1 MGKAPAAKLSPNEQP
16 LRGCSIVVPENALKN
31 LVRSL
36 IDMYGG
42 IYQDI
47 VDDSTTYV
55 VSSPTSSSEKF
66 QIPKEQ
72 KNGFQIV
79 EPGQL
84 VQILCNNGDDR
95 NQDVQ
100 HWSPS
105 TRTYGRTKVTTNNS
119 DANMTKEVRFKI
131 EPAKTGHTQG
141 RVIRRLNQ
149 TDTNNSGGL
158 GKWTKPKTEEY
169 VENDFNLPRED
180 DKKYFPYIAGDFTPY
195 QATLRKPNYYYG
207 IKVVKNSNASNYK
220 TLVAWGISEAH
231 AKWRLLRVGTEDDA
245 IIAFKEKFE
254 KKTGLNWGNRYDEAI
269 PDFYAFDNDK
279 ARQSDG
285 YDGKEAVQE
294 LMQLIFNETGF
305 NEANIALG
313 NNYDLEDIKIDD
325 IEKGFKTLAKAAA
338 EIRKDRK
345 NGTTTY
351 TNKYH
356 EILPGA
362 GKIEIQDLKSCQTQV
377 KSLQGIWELKN
388 AYEIMKA
395 TCDSGKEVHLFDRQL
410 TPLSQESKEFKT
422 LIEYLNNYRVCF
434 NYEVKDIFRINRG
447 EERGGKNSNRY
458 LLWHGSRAV
467 NYCSIL
473 SHGLRIPPSGGLW
486 YSKLL
491 GNGIYLTDMSSVAA
505 GDCKTNRDALLLLC
519 EADLTKANCT
529 RGITGPKQWI
539 DAKEVHETL
548 EGVQMP
554 DPTLKPETNLTTKG
568 LKYNAY
574 TCYDP
579 TKVKLRYI
587 FRLNILIPGM
597 KRNH

>member
-1 MGKAPAAKLSPNEQP
+1 MRTTRAAKQSPNAQP
-16 LRGCSIVVPENALKN
+16 LEGYCIVVSKNALER
-31 LVRSL
+31 LVQGL
-36 IDMYGG
+36 IVMYGG
-42 IYQDI
+42 SYRYKVDKNTTHVISGQPILSEKNEISQAQDSGPHI
-47 VDDSTTYV
+47 VDPDFLIKIISDNGANLD
-55 VSSPTSSSEKF
+55 
-66 QIPKEQ
+66 
-72 KNGFQIV
+72 KNAGH
-79 EPGQL
+79 
-84 VQILCNNGDDR
+84 C
-95 NQDVQ
+95 
-100 HWSPS
+100 SPS
-105 TRTYGRTKVTTNNS
+105 ARADNTAEGPE
-119 DANMTKEVRFKI
+119 NMERKRVRFITKK
-131 EPAKTGHTQG
+131 E
-141 RVIRRLNQ
+141 LN
-149 TDTNNSGGL
+149 
-158 GKWTKPKTEEY
+158 TEE
-169 VENDFNLPRED
+169 V
-180 DKKYFPYIAGDFTPY
+180 DKKGFETALEKSSLSIPGDFEPVYRT
-195 QATLRKPNYYYG
+195 TLKKANYFYH
-207 IKVVKNSNASNYK
+207 IEVVKHFK
-220 TLVAWGISEAH
+220 TLTHFGRDGKIWASGS
-231 AKWRLLRVGTEDDA
+231 LGDGTFDDA
-245 IIAFKEKFE
+245 VNKFLDKFKD
-254 KKTGLNWGNRYDEAI
+254 KTGLAWENRNKHEAI
-269 PDFYAFDNDK
+269 PEKYAFDNVGHNHD
-279 ARQSDG
+279 SDG
-285 YDGKEAVQE
+285 NKEAGEEVPENEAAKDVLPPASRRREPVQE
-294 LMQLIFNETGF
+294 LMQLILNEEGF

-313 NNYDLEDIKIDD
+313 NDSDLKDLKIDD

-338 EIRKDRK
+338 MIRKDRN
-345 NGTTTY
+345 NGTETY
-351 TNKYH
+351 TDKYH

-362 GKIEIQDLKSCQTQV
+362 GKIEIQDLKSCQKQA
-377 KSLQGIWELKN
+377 KPLKGIWDLKN

-395 TCDSGKEVHLFDRQL
+395 TCNSGQEVHLFDRQL

-422 LIEYLNNYRVCF
+422 LIEYLNNYRVFF

-447 EERGGKNSNRY
+447 EERGGENSNRY

-568 LKYNAY
+568 LKYNTY

-587 FRLNILIPGM
+587 FRLNICIPGM
-597 KRNH
+597 KRNR